1 MKKILLA
8 TIVAAFMATSAHA
21 ACEGGTLSDDGKF
34 CISNIS
40 LNWWSAA
47 NWCKANG
54 MHLATMYEACPN
66 WDGNIGTSVNCDTI
80 KSDISTFAWTSTA
93 RGDTTAYTLY
103 LNDGRVDGSNS
114 WNNRHSTRP
123 LALCTN

>member
-34 CISNIS
+34 CISNIF

-54 MHLATMYEACPN
+54 MHLATMYDVCPN
-66 WDGNIGTSVNCDTI
+66 WDGGKGNGKCPVITSSVKDYG
-80 KSDISTFAWTSTA
+80 WTA
-93 RGDTTAYTLY
+93 TTYGNSEAYIFYFSSGYVTSY
-103 LNDGRVDGSNS
+103 
-114 WNNRHSTRP
+114 NRDDRTNR
-123 LALCTN
+123 ALCQ